1 MNKYIFILMIALAI
15 SGCNGD
21 KIESQTEK
29 PIEDIVPYMDDSFFI
44 KYCLENFD
52 INNDAKLSQTEAS
65 SIKKIDISEID
76 MITSIKGI
84 EYFTNLQSFCAYGC
98 SELIDVD
105 LSNNTKLKVLED
117 KCFMDCDSL
126 ETINLPNGLIEIGYK
141 AFYCCDLESITIPD
155 SVTTIGSDAF
165 AYSSLKNIIIPDKVE
180 IIEGSTF
187 HSCDELEFCHIGNS
201 VKTIGSSAFYKC
213 TCLTDITIPDS
224 VETISKFAFYGCT
237 CLTDI
242 TISDSVETIGESAFD
257 GCEQLTDIYIGKNVK
272 FIGDAAFAR
281 CNYTAITIPENVQ
294 TIEEDA
300 FATYTL
306 KEVYCRPMTPPEAA
320 FLNRWDAFNNGPVQ
334 PDAPTPSNLSVIYVP
349 YESLSSYISARGW
362 KDYSNIIKGYDF

>member
-1 MNKYIFILMIALAI
+1 MISLAI

-21 KIESQTEK
+21 EIESQTEK

-65 SIKKIDISEID
+65 SIKKIDISEND

-84 EYFTNLQSFCAYGC
+84 EYFTNLQSFCAYSC

-180 IIEGSTF
+180 IIEGGTF
-187 HSCDELEFCHIGNS
+187 YSCDELEFCHIGNS
-201 VKTIGSSAFYKC
+201 VKTIGPSAFYECTCLTDINIPDSVETIGESAFYKC
-213 TCLTDITIPDS
+213 TCLTDITIPDR
-224 VETISKFAFYGCT
+224 A
-237 CLTDI
+237 
-242 TISDSVETIGESAFD
+242 ETIGEFAFYE
-257 GCEQLTDIYIGKNVK
+257 CEQLTDIYIGKNVK
-272 FIGDAAFAR
+272 FLGESAFAR

-300 FATYTL
+300 FETYTL

-320 FLNRWDAFNNGPVQ
+320 FLHHWDAFNNGPVDF
-334 PDAPTPSNLSVIYVP
+334 DAPIPSNLSVIYVP

-362 KDYSNIIKGYDF
+362 KDYSNIIKGYHF

>member
-1 MNKYIFILMIALAI
+1 MKKYIFILMISLAI

-65 SIKKIDISEID
+65 SVKKIDISEND

-117 KCFMDCDSL
+117 NCFGGCSSL
-126 ETINLPNGLIEIGYK
+126 ENINLPNSLIEIGDE
-141 AFYCCDLESITIPD
+141 AFYWCHLESITIPD
-155 SVTTIGSDAF
+155 SVSTIGDYAF

-180 IIEGSTF
+180 TIGCSAFIG
-187 HSCDELEFCHIGNS
+187 CPKLEYCHIGNS
-201 VKTIGSSAFYKC
+201 VKTIYKSAFYKC

-224 VETISKFAFYGCT
+224 VETIGEDAFY
-237 CLTDI
+237 
-242 TISDSVETIGESAFD
+242 E
-257 GCEQLTDIYIGKNVK
+257 CEQLTDIYIGKNVK
-272 FIGDAAFAR
+272 VIGNAAFAR

-294 TIEEDA
+294 EIGAEA
-300 FATYTL
+300 FETYTL
-306 KEVYCRPMTPPEAA
+306 EEVYCKPITPPTAN
-320 FLNRWDAFNNGPVQ
+320 FTSLHGSPHWDAFNSGPVYDD
-334 PDAPTPSNLSVIYVP
+334 PIYYSPLSKIYVP
-349 YESLSSYISARGW
+349 NKSLSTYINTPGW
-362 KDYSNIIKGYDF
+362 DEYSNIIDGYDF